1 VSGAVFAAVLA
12 ALLGAVTG
20 RVVDTLAVVAPRR
33 TGAEAGRLAI
43 RTSLRDRALGTPWP
57 ELAGALSAAAV
68 CLRFGWSAQLPAWL
82 WFVAVGLLLA
92 VVDLRTMLLPNR
104 VLLPGVAGGL
114 VLLAAAG
121 AADGSWPALGRATLA
136 GGAAFAVLLALAL
149 VAPTGMGMGD
159 VKLAGLLGLYL
170 GWLGWP
176 VVLTGLFL
184 GFLLQ
189 AVLGVALLVARR
201 AGRRT
206 ELPFGPALLA
216 GALLAALLSGG
227 WALPLT

>member
-1 VSGAVFAAVLA
+1 MSGAVFAAVLA
-12 ALLGAVTG
+12 AVLGAVTG
-20 RVVDTLAVVAPRR
+20 RVIDSLAVVAPRR
-33 TGAEAGRLAI
+33 TEAEAGRPAL
-43 RTSLRDRALGTPWP
+43 RTSLRDRTLGAPWP
-57 ELAGALSAAAV
+57 ELTGALSAAAV
-68 CLRFGWSAQLPAWL
+68 TLRFGWSPQLPAWL

-104 VLLPGVAGGL
+104 VLLPGLVGGL
-114 VLLAAAG
+114 VLLAAAA
-121 AADGSWPALGRATLA
+121 AADGSWPALGRAALA
-136 GGAAFAVLLALAL
+136 GGGAFAVLLALAL

-184 GFLLQ
+184 GFLGQ
-189 AVLGVALLVARR
+189 AVLGIALLVARR
-201 AGRRT
+201 ADRRT
-206 ELPFGPALLA
+206 ELPFGPALL
-216 GALLAALLSGG
+216 GGTLLAALLSGG